1 MTALLYLGGILCIVG
16 GIWLLVVAFKTS
28 VWWGLGS
35 LLIPVVG
42 IVFAIMHWQAA
53 KTPFLIYLV
62 GVVLTVIGVMNSPEI
77 SNAMST
83 PT

>member
-1 MTALLYLGGILCIVG
+1 MTALYYLGLALLAVG

-35 LLIPVVG
+35 LLIPFVA

-53 KTPFLIYLV
+53 KTPFLIYIV
-62 GVVLTVIGVMNSPEI
+62 GVVLCVIGVMNMPHDS
-77 SNAMST
+77 MGM
-83 PT
+83 PTT